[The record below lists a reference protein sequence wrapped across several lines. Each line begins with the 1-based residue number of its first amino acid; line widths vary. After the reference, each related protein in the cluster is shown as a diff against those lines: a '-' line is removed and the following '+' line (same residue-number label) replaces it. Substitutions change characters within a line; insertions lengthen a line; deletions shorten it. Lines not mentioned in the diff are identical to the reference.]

1 MRFGGAGRK
10 GSDWRGEA
18 AGEEGVVES
27 VRRLLPSRHG
37 VSWKMA
43 GQTSGRDGLNWT
55 TGKSVISVKITIWTE
70 ANACDLGDRQA
81 MRYPI

>member
-1 MRFGGAGRK
+1 MALDRK

-27 VRRLLPSRHG
+27 VRRLLSCRHR

-43 GQTSGRDGLNWT
+43 GQTSVKEGLDWT
-55 TGKSVISVKITIWTE
+55 TGKRVIAVKITIWTG
-70 ANACDLGDRQA
+70 ANPCDLGDRQA